1 MDFRQH
7 RHYEV
12 NVPVAYS
19 GDEIGGKGA
28 ATNLSVGGCA
38 VLGDCGVR
46 VGSFVELVLHLP
58 AATRRPGR
66 STGGGPVLRRNQIPA
81 GFPPNAGAI
90 GDAIAEVPEIALAG
104 RSLNLLGEGYS

>member
-7 RHYEV
+7 RRYEV
-12 NVPVAYS
+12 NIPVAYS

-58 AATRRPGR
+58 PPHADLAVPLAVVRYCVGTKFGLDFLQMPAHLETR
-66 STGGGPVLRRNQIPA
+66 LRKY
-81 GFPPNAGAI
+81 
-90 GDAIAEVPEIALAG
+90 LK
-104 RSLNLLGEGYS
+104 SL

>member
-7 RHYEV
+7 RRYEV
-12 NVPVAYS
+12 NIPVAYS

-58 AATRRPGR
+58 RPHTDLAVPLAVVRYCVGTKFGLDFLQMPAQLETR
-66 STGGGPVLRRNQIPA
+66 LRKY
-81 GFPPNAGAI
+81 
-90 GDAIAEVPEIALAG
+90 LK
-104 RSLNLLGEGYS
+104 SL

>member
-7 RHYEV
+7 RRYEV

-58 AATRRPGR
+58 PPHADLAVPLAVVRYCVETKFGLDFLQMPAQLETR
-66 STGGGPVLRRNQIPA
+66 LRKY
-81 GFPPNAGAI
+81 
-90 GDAIAEVPEIALAG
+90 LK
-104 RSLNLLGEGYS
+104 SL

>member
-7 RHYEV
+7 RRYEV
-12 NVPVAYS
+12 NIPVAYS

-58 AATRRPGR
+58 PPHTDLAVPLAVVRYCVGTKFGLDFLQMPAQLETR
-66 STGGGPVLRRNQIPA
+66 LRKY
-81 GFPPNAGAI
+81 
-90 GDAIAEVPEIALAG
+90 LK
-104 RSLNLLGEGYS
+104 SL